1 MSLRTAA
8 RPLSATIAYLLVAA
22 VANAQDSPRSA
33 PPVAG
38 APAPRADLGAEER
51 AIRQL
56 TAQWLAAENR
66 RDVDAVM
73 RLFAEDAVAVY
84 GGRLL
89 TGRAAIR
96 RDLVDALARPG
107 LVQQWRTTE
116 VRVSARGDMAS
127 QVGTYEATRGGVTSR
142 GYSLTVY
149 RKVDGGWRVV
159 QDMLAPSPPRP

>member
-1 MSLRTAA
+1 MSHRTAA
-8 RPLSATIAYLLVAA
+8 RLVSAITACVLVAG
-22 VANAQDSPRSA
+22 VADAQNSPRPA
-33 PPVAG
+33 PPVAR
-38 APAPRADLGAEER
+38 APAPRVDVGAEAR

-56 TAQWLAAENR
+56 TEQWLAAENR
-66 RDVDAVM
+66 RDVDAAM
-73 RLFAEDAVAVY
+73 RLFADDALAVY

-96 RDLVDALARPG
+96 RELADALARPG

-116 VRVSARGDMAS
+116 VRVSAGGDMAS

-149 RKVDGGWRVV
+149 RKRDGRWLVV
-159 QDMLAPSPPRP
+159 QDMLAPSPPKP